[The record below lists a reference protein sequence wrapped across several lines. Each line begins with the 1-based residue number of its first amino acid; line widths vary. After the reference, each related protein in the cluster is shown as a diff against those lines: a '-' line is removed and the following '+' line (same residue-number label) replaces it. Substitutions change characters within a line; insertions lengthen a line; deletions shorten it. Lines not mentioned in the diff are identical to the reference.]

1 MPAKDVPFLRSLPA
15 AALGE
20 YCVPSST
27 SFYHPASYRMGDHPR
42 TPEGPRIRAARRQPF
57 FVAPPTPS
65 PQFQAPLPFSSAPSL
80 CRTDGHS
87 PPPGPVPPPPAN
99 YPLGSLANKP
109 PPLPPPPMPPPMMP
123 YG

>member
-1 MPAKDVPFLRSLPA
+1 MRRLFLRIFGFSRPIRLIA
-15 AALGE
+15 AFP
-20 YCVPSST
+20 V
-27 SFYHPASYRMGDHPR
+27 
-42 TPEGPRIRAARRQPF
+42 
-57 FVAPPTPS
+57 
-65 PQFQAPLPFSSAPSL
+65 PLPFSSAPKFMPYREL
-80 CRTDGHS
+80 GMGG

>member
-1 MPAKDVPFLRSLPA
+1 MRGAYF
-15 AALGE
+15 
-20 YCVPSST
+20 
-27 SFYHPASYRMGDHPR
+27 FWASCS
-42 TPEGPRIRAARRQPF
+42 
-57 FVAPPTPS
+57 PPLERFS
-65 PQFQAPLPFSSAPSL
+65 RHPFSSAPKFMPYREL
-80 CRTDGHS
+80 GMGG

>member
-1 MPAKDVPFLRSLPA
+1 MPYRE
-15 AALGE
+15 LG
-20 YCVPSST
+20 
-27 SFYHPASYRMGDHPR
+27 MG
-42 TPEGPRIRAARRQPF
+42 G
-57 FVAPPTPS
+57 
-65 PQFQAPLPFSSAPSL
+65 
-80 CRTDGHS
+80 